1 MKNKNALAFSAV
13 AMICLV
19 IACALM
25 IVFLTKPQ
33 KNASN
38 NLTTEDIAF
47 ESSTVVPSESNAVST
62 DTDFSEE
69 SVESLGSSQ
78 EEELPPELILP
89 PEAILRSKIAVVYD
103 LAEDAVIFQRDSEVQ
118 TSPASLTKMV
128 TALVALDHLS
138 PTQTL
143 TVGDEINMIG
153 ENSSTAFL
161 AVGQKYSVKSL
172 LDALLIPSG
181 NDAAYVLAVNT
192 ARTAANDRT
201 LSKESA
207 VSDFV
212 RLMNEKV
219 KSLGC
224 FSTIFFTPDGY
235 DAEGQHT
242 TAADMLKISKAA
254 YANTHIKESVSKEK
268 SKGWVNSNL
277 LIRTDSSLYNECVTG
292 LKTGSTSGAGYCVAV
307 SAVVDQKT
315 YIMVFMNSDTSSG
328 RFEDANTII
337 SLIKGETAEESV
349 AA

>member
-1 MKNKNALAFSAV
+1 MKNKNALTVSAV
-13 AMICLV
+13 VMLCFAISISLLL
-19 IACALM
+19 IF
-25 IVFLTKPQ
+25 ITSPKKP
-33 KNASN
+33 NNDVTSSGEVVLDASSDN
-38 NLTTEDIAF
+38 SF
-47 ESSTVVPSESNAVST
+47 
-62 DTDFSEE
+62 E
-69 SVESLGSSQ
+69 SVEISDGNSSFEDSESFDSS
-78 EEELPPELILP
+78 EEEPKIELILP
-89 PEAILRSKIAVVYD
+89 LGTVIHSKIAVVYD
-103 LAEDAVIFQRDSEVQ
+103 VAEDAVVFQRDADTK

-128 TALVALDHLS
+128 TALVALDHLT

-161 AVGQKYSVKSL
+161 AVGQKYSVSSL
-172 LDALLIPSG
+172 IDALLIPSG

-201 LSKESA
+201 LSKENA

-224 FSTIFFTPDGY
+224 FSTIFSTPDGY
-235 DAEGQHT
+235 DSEGQHT
-242 TAADMLKISKAA
+242 TAADMIKISKAA
-254 YANTHIKESVSKEK
+254 CANTYIKESVAKEK

-337 SLIKGETAEESV
+337 SLIEDLSYEESIGE
-349 AA
+349 